1 MFGDP
6 LMYFA
11 DLFGLDKVH
20 FRPRPNDT
28 LNANQMKK
36 LKKDYKKKYEKMFK
50 EQENTE
56 KKEQGDIVKDQRKKV
71 RDNFLNDFFIPMRQ
85 QYEKNINKYQKLF
98 PVKESDIS

>member
-1 MFGDP
+1 
-6 LMYFA
+6 MYFA
-11 DLFGLDKVH
+11 DLFGLDQVH

-28 LNANQMKK
+28 LNANQQKK

-71 RDNFLNDFFIPMRQ
+71 RDNFLNDFFIPLRQ
-85 QYEKNINKYQKLF
+85 NYERDIEKFKKLF
-98 PVKESDIS
+98 PIKE